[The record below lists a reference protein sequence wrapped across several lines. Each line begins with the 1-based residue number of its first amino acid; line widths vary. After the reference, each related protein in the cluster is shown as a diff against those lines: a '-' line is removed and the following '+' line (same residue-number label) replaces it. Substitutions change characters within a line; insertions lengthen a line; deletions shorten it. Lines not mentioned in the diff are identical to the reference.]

1 MGQNKLKKWV
11 GKVLK
16 SDKFQK
22 GSTLKKST
30 DRRGWFL
37 RLGSK
42 WVTHVEAVVVVKR
55 LKRVSLALLSW
66 WEFLKKVGGKL
77 MENGVCRSWEVVVER
92 QEVWKR
98 GGNLFWINVEKKW
111 AFYWI
116 LGKSVWKVA
125 WKWEFE
131 SVLRW
136 NRRVLRRRKVLF

>member
-1 MGQNKLKKWV
+1 MCQNKFKKWL

-55 LKRVSLALLSW
+55 LKPVLLGWLSW
-66 WEFLKKVGGKL
+66 EEFLKEVWWKMEFEMRKLGNGG
-77 MENGVCRSWEVVVER
+77 WESR
-92 QEVWKR
+92 KEVWKR
-98 GGNLFWINVEKKW
+98 GGALLWINVEKKW

-136 NRRVLRRRKVLF
+136 NTRVLRRRKVLF